1 MVRFPWR
8 TVGILVSIAVVVGLR
23 LGYKTATLTETDI
36 IDHYV
41 GAFLDEMLAQGQIVD
56 SGHCHATAGQRVFER
71 MIVLCKTQ
79 GDDVYSYS
87 VGYWGQLLHGRP
99 TLIAGVQ

>member
-1 MVRFPWR
+1 
-8 TVGILVSIAVVVGLR
+8 
-23 LGYKTATLTETDI
+23 
-36 IDHYV
+36 
-41 GAFLDEMLAQGQIVD
+41 GQILD

-87 VGYWGQLLHGRP
+87 VGYWGQLLYGRP